1 MEYVVLRAVHPT
13 WLVLQLPKE
22 VADLIQYRDDEV
34 RGLHP
39 PGRGVAFLARGPG
52 VVRVLPSL
60 LGGDVLGVETAR
72 NRLLGVAR
80 VSDRHLLNLPGV
92 VAHHLG
98 LKVVNAPGSPARTTD
113 DSLIWFLP
121 APEYYDY
128 RAQERT
134 PRGWSG
140 PSTGGF
146 AHVYLAKSVLESPRE
161 LGEMEGRIEAA
172 EWNVRLTAVARSP
185 RPRGTAPRA

>member
-1 MEYVVLRAVHPT
+1 MEYVILRAVHPT

-22 VADLIQYRDDEV
+22 VADLIQYRDEDV
-34 RGLHP
+34 RGLYP

-60 LGGDVLGVETAR
+60 LGRDVLGVETAR

-98 LKVVNAPGSPARTTD
+98 LKVVSAGGSPARTTD

-121 APEYYDY
+121 AAEYYDY

-134 PRGWSG
+134 PKGWAG

-146 AHVYLAKSVLESPRE
+146 AHVYLAKSILESPRE

-172 EWNVRLTAVARSP
+172 EWNPKLTAVARPSKA
-185 RPRGTAPRA
+185 RGNVPRA